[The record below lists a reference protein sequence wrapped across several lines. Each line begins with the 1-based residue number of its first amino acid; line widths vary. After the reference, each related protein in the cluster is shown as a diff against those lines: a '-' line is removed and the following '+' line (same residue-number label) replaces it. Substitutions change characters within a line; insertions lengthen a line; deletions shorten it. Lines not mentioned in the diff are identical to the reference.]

1 MKMSKKATR
10 EYIVRMRGR
19 YRAMKSKK
27 AKGRVLDDFCA
38 TTELER
44 KHVIKVLRGSAEPLK
59 RSGRKAVYGPEVAEA
74 LKDLW
79 IKAAQPCSK
88 LMHPMMGCYVSSYE
102 KMHGAF
108 DSDLQE
114 QLLRVSASSMDRLLK
129 PKRILSPRRRRSP
142 MGVAAVKKEV
152 PIRAGE
158 WEVTE
163 PGWIEAD
170 TVAHG
175 GGNMAG
181 SFAWSLTMT
190 DILTQWTEVRVMWNR
205 GAAATFERIQEIE
218 QALPFI
224 IQGFDSDNGP
234 EFMNWHLFDYFR
246 SSSKPVSFTRS
257 RAYQKND
264 NAHVEQKNGTHVRGL
279 LGHDRIE
286 DPEGVEAL
294 NQAIRLWSLWKNLYS
309 PAMKLVSKTRIGH
322 RYIKRYDAPRT
333 PAQRAL
339 ACALV
344 PKDQKTRIRTLLA
357 TTDCFRLK
365 QHVDEALRAVFA
377 AIRQRQEEPERHPA
391 FPGSGTSALR
401 AAPSGTIPSPGKAG
415 REPRAMP
422 FQTSLRRSKQPE
434 RMVS

>member
-1 MKMSKKATR
+1 MLRQNHDTERMGVMKMSKNATR

-19 YRAMKSKK
+19 YQAMKSKK

-44 KHVIKVLRGSAEPLK
+44 KHAIKVLRSFFEPLK

-79 IKAAQPCSK
+79 IKAVQPCSK
-88 LMHPMMGCYVSSYE
+88 LMHPMMDCYVISYE
-102 KMHGAF
+102 KMHGVF
-108 DSDLQE
+108 DPDLRE
-114 QLLRVSASSMDRLLK
+114 QLLKVSASSIDRLLK
-129 PKRILSPRRRRSP
+129 PKRLLCPRRRRSP

-158 WEVTE
+158 WDVRE

-170 TVAHG
+170 TVAHC

-181 SFAWSLTMT
+181 NFVWSLTMT

-205 GAAATFERIQEIE
+205 GAAGTFERIHEIE
-218 QALPFI
+218 SALPFT

-234 EFMNWHLFDYFR
+234 EFMNWHLLEYFR
-246 SSSKPVSFTRS
+246 NFSPPISFTRS

-279 LGHDRIE
+279 LGHERID
-286 DPEGVEAL
+286 DPECVEAL
-294 NQAIRLWSLWKNLYS
+294 NQAVRLWSLWKNLYS
-309 PAMKLVSKTRIGH
+309 PAMKLISKTRIGS
-322 RYIKRYDAPRT
+322 RYIKRYDPPRT

-339 ACALV
+339 EWHLV
-344 PKDQKTRIRTLLA
+344 SKDQKTRIHTLLA
-357 TTDCFRLK
+357 TTDCFTLK
-365 QHVDEALRAVFA
+365 KQVDDALRAVVA
-377 AIRQRQEEPERHPA
+377 AIRKRQESEQRPT
-391 FPGSGTSALR
+391 FPGSGKV
-401 AAPSGTIPSPGKAG
+401 GKG
-415 REPRAMP
+415 SRAMP
-422 FQTSLRRSKQPE
+422 FQTNLWRSKQQE